1 MTKFLDSEGLEHT
14 WERIQQITN
23 KTVYDALCSAYAAN
37 FGGYTTEEVPISGY
51 SHVLVDSEDRVIAG
65 IETDGSLYISKF

>member
-37 FGGYTTEEVPISGY
+37 FGGYTTEKVSNLRY
-51 SHVLVDSEDRVIAG
+51 SHVLVDSENRVIAG